1 MEELQQFVGIAPS
14 WYAVIPHIGIACL
27 VGCAFLVLRRRRIDS
42 LSAGVREALWS
53 VPALLVLVCLALM
66 CSLELYVSSEGYLIA
81 ATALAALSGCAAL
94 FRNVLS
100 KALER
105 FSLKAGIAL
114 GLARDV
120 LILCASV
127 FLSFVLV
134 ELPWNPTFLSV
145 EGHLIL
151 VNLALISVPFLA
163 VYLIGGRR
171 GAPLAVL
178 PAAFCALG
186 IAQYF
191 LCMFKNS
198 AIRPSDVFALQ
209 TALSVSGGYSYEVG
223 GNQALALGL
232 CAIAVAI
239 LSFIQPQNLLVGKD
253 RRLRLAASGMR
264 VACGAGVLVIAGL
277 VLGEV
282 GLSRDLGFSAF
293 YWDSVNVYKSQGFV
307 GSFVTLVQNSGVAR
321 PDGYTEGGAEDLLQE
336 YVACYQQEAQVTSAR
351 GDAERQFQETRPIV
365 VAIMNESF
373 SDLSI
378 YEGLNVGYEG
388 PSRLKSIEDALYAGY
403 VYSSVLGGGTCNS
416 EFEFLVGATM
426 GFVGAENQPYVMN
439 SFLNT
444 PSLPSQFGEMGYSTS
459 AIHPQVSSNWNRE
472 TVYEEMGFEH
482 FLDINSF
489 DASSPTRHA
498 GVTDAVTY
506 DKIIELIESDD
517 SPQFIFD
524 VTMQNHSGYDTFD
537 LPEEERVD
545 PGIRWAE
552 EQLVSETT
560 EYVSLIEASDRE
572 LSDFINRLRELDRPV
587 VVVFFGDHQPAL
599 GSTFNNLIY
608 SGEDQGDPAHSARV
622 YQTPYMIWANYDVAG
637 NDQVSERLDMGI
649 NSLAAVMLDSIG
661 APMTDWQMAQVALLQ
676 EVPAINGYAYQTP
689 DGRWHELG
697 GDVADAVRDIE
708 WIQYLEYA
716 SKL

>member
-1 MEELQQFVGIAPS
+1 M
-14 WYAVIPHIGIACL
+14 
-27 VGCAFLVLRRRRIDS
+27 
-42 LSAGVREALWS
+42 
-53 VPALLVLVCLALM
+53 
-66 CSLELYVSSEGYLIA
+66 
-81 ATALAALSGCAAL
+81 
-94 FRNVLS
+94 
-100 KALER
+100 
-105 FSLKAGIAL
+105 
-114 GLARDV
+114 
-120 LILCASV
+120 
-127 FLSFVLV
+127 
-134 ELPWNPTFLSV
+134 
-145 EGHLIL
+145 
-151 VNLALISVPFLA
+151 NLALISVPFLA

-191 LCMFKNS
+191 LSVFKYS

-223 GNQALALGL
+223 GNQVLALGL
-232 CAIAVAI
+232 CVVAVAI
-239 LSFIQPQNLLVGKD
+239 LSFVQPQNLFAEKG
-253 RRLRLAASGMR
+253 RRLRLVASGVR
-264 VACGAGVLVIAGL
+264 VACGAGVLVVAGL

-282 GLSRDLGFSAF
+282 SLSHDLGFSPS
-293 YWDSVNVYKSQGFV
+293 YWNSIYVYRNQGFV
-307 GSFVTLVQNSGVAR
+307 GSFVTIAQNSRVAR
-321 PDGYTEGGAEDLLQE
+321 PDGYTEGDAQDLLQE
-336 YVACYQQEAQVTSAR
+336 YVAMYQDEAQVTSAR

-378 YEGLNVGYEG
+378 YEGLNAGYEG

-439 SFLNT
+439 SFSNT

-489 DASSPTRHA
+489 DASSPIRHA

-545 PGIRWAE
+545 PGIGWAE

-587 VVVFFGDHQPAL
+587 IVAFFGDHQPAL

-622 YQTPYMIWANYDVAG
+622 YQTPYMIWASYDVAG

-661 APMTDWQMAQVALLQ
+661 APITDWQMAQVALLQ
-676 EVPAINGYAYQTP
+676 EVPVINGYAYQTP

>member
-1 MEELQQFVGIAPS
+1 MDELQQYVGIAPA
-14 WYAVIPHIGIACL
+14 WFAVAPLIGAALL
-27 VGCAFLVLRRRRIDS
+27 VGCCYLVVRRHVTDS
-42 LSAGVREALWS
+42 WKVVGREVSWS
-53 VPALLVLVCLALM
+53 VPALLVLLLLALM
-66 CSLELYVSSEGYLIA
+66 CSLGLYVSSEGYLIA
-81 ATALAALSGCAAL
+81 ATALAALSGCATL

-105 FSLKAGIAL
+105 FSWKAGVAL

-178 PAAFCALG
+178 PAAFCTLG

-191 LCMFKNS
+191 LCIFKSS
-198 AIRPSDVFALQ
+198 AIRPSDVLALQ

-239 LSFIQPQNLLVGKD
+239 LSFIQPQNLLAGKD

-264 VACGAGVLVIAGL
+264 VVCGACVLVVAGL

-282 GLSRDLGFSAF
+282 DLSRDLGFSPPG
-293 YWDSVNVYKSQGFV
+293 WDSVNVYRGQGFV
-307 GSFVTLVQNSGVAR
+307 GSFVTLAQNSR
-321 PDGYTEGGAEDLLQE
+321 ISMPDGYTESGAEDPLQE
-336 YVACYQQEAQVTSAR
+336 YVARYQEEAQATSVR
-351 GDAERQFQETRPIV
+351 GDAEWQFQQTCPTV
-365 VAIMNESF
+365 VAIMNEAF

-378 YEGLNVGYEG
+378 YEGLNAGYEG
-388 PSRLKSIEDALYAGY
+388 PSRLKSIEDALYTGY

-439 SFLNT
+439 GFSNT
-444 PSLPSQFGEMGYSTS
+444 PSLARQFGEMGYLTS
-459 AIHPQVSSNWNRE
+459 AVHPQPSPNWNRAA
-472 TVYEEMGFEH
+472 VYDEMGFDR

-489 DASSPTRHA
+489 DTSAPVRHA
-498 GVTDAVTY
+498 GLTDAMTY
-506 DKIIELIESDD
+506 EKVLELIESDD
-517 SPQFIFD
+517 GPQLIFD
-524 VTMQNHSGYDTFD
+524 VTMQNHGAYDTFD

-545 PGIRWAE
+545 PGIDWVE
-552 EQLVSETT
+552 GPLITETT

-587 VVVFFGDHQPAL
+587 VVVFFGDHQPIQ
-599 GSTFNNLIY
+599 GDTFNNLIY
-608 SGEDQGDPAHSARV
+608 SEEEEDDPAHYVRV
-622 YQTPYMIWANYDVAG
+622 YQIPYLIWANYDVAG

-676 EVPAINGYAYQTP
+676 EVPVINGYAYQTP

>member
-14 WYAVIPHIGIACL
+14 WYVIIPLVGIACL
-27 VGCAFLVLRRRRIDS
+27 LGCALLVLRRRKVDS
-42 LSAGVREALWS
+42 LLAGAQEALWS
-53 VPALLVLVCLALM
+53 VPALLVLVLLALM
-66 CSLELYVSSEGYLIA
+66 CSLGLYVSSEGYLIA
-81 ATALAALSGCAAL
+81 ATALAALSGCVTL

-100 KALER
+100 KALGR
-105 FSLKAGIAL
+105 LPLRAGVAL

-151 VNLALISVPFLA
+151 VNLVLISVPFLA

-191 LCMFKNS
+191 LSVFKYS

-223 GNQALALGL
+223 GNQVLALGL
-232 CAIAVAI
+232 CVVAVAI
-239 LSFIQPQNLLVGKD
+239 LSFVHPQSLFAEKG
-253 RRLRLAASGMR
+253 RRLRLVASGVR
-264 VACGAGVLVIAGL
+264 VACGAGVLVVAGL

-282 GLSRDLGFSAF
+282 SLSHDLGFSPS
-293 YWDSVNVYKSQGFV
+293 YWNSIYVYRNQGFV
-307 GSFVTLVQNSGVAR
+307 GSFVTIAQNSRVAR
-321 PDGYTEGGAEDLLQE
+321 PDGYTEGDAQDLLQE
-336 YVACYQQEAQVTSAR
+336 YVAMYHEDAQATSAR
-351 GDAERQFQETRPIV
+351 GDAERQFQQTRPVV

-378 YEGLNVGYEG
+378 YEGLNAGYEG

-444 PSLPSQFGEMGYSTS
+444 PSLPCQFGEMGYSTS

-482 FLDINSF
+482 FLDIDSF
-489 DASSPTRHA
+489 DASSPIRHA

-545 PGIRWAE
+545 PGIGWAE

-572 LSDFINRLRELDRPV
+572 LFDFINRLREFDRPV

-608 SGEDQGDPAHSARV
+608 SEEDQGDPAHSARV

-637 NDQVSERLDMGI
+637 NDQVSERIDMGI
-649 NSLAAVMLDSIG
+649 NSLAAVMLDAIG
-661 APMTDWQMAQVALLQ
+661 APMTDWQMAQVALLR
-676 EVPAINGYAYQTP
+676 EVPVINGYAYQTP
-689 DGRWHELG
+689 DGQWHELG

>member
-14 WYAVIPHIGIACL
+14 WYAVIPLIGIACL
-27 VGCAFLVLRRRRIDS
+27 VGCAFLVLRRRKVDS
-42 LSAGVREALWS
+42 LSAGVRETLWS
-53 VPALLVLVCLALM
+53 VPALLVLLLLALM
-66 CSLELYVSSEGYLIA
+66 CSLGLYVSSEGYLIA
-81 ATALAALSGCAAL
+81 ATALAALSGCATL
-94 FRNVLS
+94 FRNVFS

-105 FSLKAGIAL
+105 FSLKAGVAL

-120 LILCASV
+120 LILCVSV

-134 ELPWNPTFLSV
+134 ELPWNPTFLSI

-151 VNLALISVPFLA
+151 VNLALIAVPFLA

-178 PAAFCALG
+178 PGAFCALG

-191 LCMFKNS
+191 LSVFKYS

-223 GNQALALGL
+223 GNQVLALGL
-232 CAIAVAI
+232 CATAIAI
-239 LSFIQPQNLLVGKD
+239 LSFVQPQNLLAEKD
-253 RRLRLAASGMR
+253 RRLRLVASGAR
-264 VACGAGVLVIAGL
+264 VACGAGVLVAAGL

-282 GLSRDLGFSAF
+282 SLSHDLGFSPS
-293 YWDSVNVYKSQGFV
+293 YWNSIYVYRNQGFV
-307 GSFVTLVQNSGVAR
+307 GSFVTIAQNSRVAR
-321 PDGYTEGGAEDLLQE
+321 PDGYTEGDARGLLQE
-336 YVACYQQEAQVTSAR
+336 YVAMYQDEAQATSAR
-351 GDAERQFQETRPIV
+351 GDAERQFQQVRPTV

-378 YEGLNVGYEG
+378 YEGLNAGYEG

-403 VYSSVLGGGTCNS
+403 VYGSVLGGGTCNS

-439 SFLNT
+439 SFSNT
-444 PSLPSQFGEMGYSTS
+444 SSLPSQFDEMGYSTS

-482 FLDINSF
+482 FLDIDSF
-489 DASSPTRHA
+489 DASSPIRHA

-506 DKIIELIESDD
+506 DKIVELIESDD
-517 SPQFIFD
+517 SSQFIFD

-545 PGIRWAE
+545 LGIGWAE

-649 NSLAAVMLDSIG
+649 NSLAAVMLDAIG
-661 APMTDWQMAQVALLQ
+661 APMTDWQMAQVALLR
-676 EVPAINGYAYQTP
+676 EVPVINGYAYQTP

-697 GDVADAVRDIE
+697 GDVAGAVRDIE

>member
-14 WYAVIPHIGIACL
+14 WYVVIPLIGIACL
-27 VGCAFLVLRRRRIDS
+27 VGCAFFVLRHRQIDS

-53 VPALLVLVCLALM
+53 VPALLVLLLLALM
-66 CSLELYVSSEGYLIA
+66 CSLGLYVSSEGYLIA

-127 FLSFVLV
+127 FLSFALV
-134 ELPWNPTFLSV
+134 ELPWNPTFFS
-145 EGHLIL
+145 IDTSFTM
-151 VNLALISVPFLA
+151 VNLTLIVVPFLA
-163 VYLIGGRR
+163 IYLIGGRR

-191 LCMFKNS
+191 LSVFKYS

-209 TALSVSGGYSYEVG
+209 TALSVSSGYSYEVG
-223 GNQALALGL
+223 GNQVLTLGL
-232 CAIAVAI
+232 CAAAVAI
-239 LSFIQPQNLLVGKD
+239 LSFMQPQYLLAEKG
-253 RRLRLAASGMR
+253 RRLRLVASGVR
-264 VACGAGVLVIAGL
+264 VACGAGVLVVAGL

-282 GLSRDLGFSAF
+282 SLSRDLGFSAS
-293 YWDSVNVYKSQGFV
+293 YWDSVSVYRSQGFV
-307 GSFVTLVQNSGVAR
+307 GSFITLAQNSR
-321 PDGYTEGGAEDLLQE
+321 ISKPDGYTEDDARNLLQE
-336 YVACYQQEAQVTSAR
+336 YVVGYQDEAQATSAR
-351 GDAERQFQETRPIV
+351 GDAERQFQQARPTV
-365 VAIMNESF
+365 VAIMNEAF

-378 YEGLNVGYEG
+378 YEGLNAGYEG

-459 AIHPQVSSNWNRE
+459 AIHPHASSNWNRE

-489 DASSPTRHA
+489 DASSPIRHA

-545 PGIRWAE
+545 PGIGWAE

-676 EVPAINGYAYQTP
+676 EVPVINGYAYQTP
-689 DGRWHELG
+689 DGGWHELG